1 MYWDSDRTLEV
12 FRGTFGG
19 TYHHPE
25 PSIGIWSLDAA
36 RGTTMETKS
45 ELLSARMMTNLKW
58 KREHGRSCPKRST
71 NWASPPGDGSF
82 LRIQASAQADQ
93 GGVVTSGPLRH
104 WTFGWNPNLETAK
117 KHVHLF
123 SFGLSDMSIRSSL
136 QQNMGALSTLFLK
149 SSSQES
155 VCHGLSIVWKG
166 EKLVGG
172 YLWVFLVNI
181 QYNKGSDP
189 TYIGR
194 ILISLFKSFQ
204 PLLGVADSI
213 DLYSYYSFHLDVW
226 AQAGARESRIW
237 FISSL
242 RATVA
247 SGKRTINSW
256 GLRQGHGRYQ
266 HITTFG

>member
-58 KREHGRSCPKRST
+58 KRERGRSCSKRST
-71 NWASPPGDGSF
+71 NCFCFWGVNMPTFPRF
-82 LRIQASAQADQ
+82 LGPVPWVMAVSWESRPSAQADQ

-155 VCHGLSIVWKG
+155 VCHGLSIVLKG
-166 EKLVGG
+166 EKIGWRIPVGFPRK
-172 YLWVFLVNI
+172 YSI
-181 QYNKGSDP
+181 QQ
-189 TYIGR
+189 R
-194 ILISLFKSFQ
+194 IRS
-204 PLLGVADSI
+204 
-213 DLYSYYSFHLDVW
+213 HLH
-226 AQAGARESRIW
+226 
-237 FISSL
+237 
-242 RATVA
+242 
-247 SGKRTINSW
+247 
-256 GLRQGHGRYQ
+256 RQD
-266 HITTFG
+266 TN